1 MRHSAQHQLWEKYLK
16 SRGHAFSPGSRRV
29 LQISFCVLIEAI
41 GLKTETDLLMAE
53 PATIQQ
59 IRHRPWLKQPRLE
72 YQADFSF
79 GKVIF
84 GPSFLICNMGGPRD
98 PHLLHFNLR
107 CFWNRFSS
115 PKVPTI
121 RIWTKRRSLSACL
134 IFRVLSTTEC
144 TAGWFWVSFLGL
156 KQLQKETPWNWN
168 WNCTCYKSIA
178 VCWTESTGCL
188 QLPQRMFIHFST
200 CHFFASHIRLW
211 RQHPAAVYVAK
222 IRPFPAD
229 LTLVD
234 AAVAY
239 LWPKQPPKAEAA
251 KWPKQLQLQ

>member
-53 PATIQQ
+53 PAAIQQ

-121 RIWTKRRSLSACL
+121 RIWTKRFVISL
-134 IFRVLSTTEC
+134 
-144 TAGWFWVSFLGL
+144 
-156 KQLQKETPWNWN
+156 
-168 WNCTCYKSIA
+168 
-178 VCWTESTGCL
+178 
-188 QLPQRMFIHFST
+188 
-200 CHFFASHIRLW
+200 FAQTLVNPLW
-211 RQHPAAVYVAK
+211 LEPCSQHPMACATK
-222 IRPFPAD
+222 FPALGD
-229 LTLVD
+229 DTKYGTVSPISSPRHATWIEAICHCQSSNAALVFD
-234 AAVAY
+234 S
-239 LWPKQPPKAEAA
+239 
-251 KWPKQLQLQ
+251 

>member
-1 MRHSAQHQLWEKYLK
+1 MEGTFSSASSRHGFTGSPWAHNLSAELLQAVAGKPLFWAHKRPMSGGRFDVSSLR
-16 SRGHAFSPGSRRV
+16 RGTHAYAHVTVHFSICA
-29 LQISFCVLIEAI
+29 LTEAI

-121 RIWTKRRSLSACL
+121 RIWTKGRSLSACL
-134 IFRVLSTTEC
+134 I
-144 TAGWFWVSFLGL
+144 
-156 KQLQKETPWNWN
+156 
-168 WNCTCYKSIA
+168 
-178 VCWTESTGCL
+178 
-188 QLPQRMFIHFST
+188 
-200 CHFFASHIRLW
+200 
-211 RQHPAAVYVAK
+211 
-222 IRPFPAD
+222 
-229 LTLVD
+229 
-234 AAVAY
+234 
-239 LWPKQPPKAEAA
+239 
-251 KWPKQLQLQ
+251 